1 MGQSTLII
9 LKNFAKIKRRHDNIK
24 NLKFIITN
32 FLPKVFH
39 GKKIRNNLRA
49 SRWNINTLFV
59 IFSYK

>member
-49 SRWNINTLFV
+49 SR
-59 IFSYK
+59 